1 MKYKCRAEGF
11 IDVCNFFIEVFK
23 HNEKNE
29 EKIHIFRNKI
39 ISCSID
45 DGSVEYEFESNID
58 DCLFLKKIMSNIYDD
73 LHIMRQTL
81 QPIDYYTGQTNM
93 F

>member
-11 IDVCNFFIEVFK
+11 IDVCNFFIEVWK
-23 HNEKNE
+23 HNE

-58 DCLFLKKIMSNIYDD
+58 DCLFLKKLMSNINYD
-73 LHIMRQTL
+73 LHIMYQTL
-81 QPIDYYTGQTNM
+81 QPIDDYTGKTNM

>member
-11 IDVCNFFIEVFK
+11 IDVCNFFIEVCK
-23 HNEKNE
+23 HNE

-58 DCLFLKKIMSNIYDD
+58 DCLFLKKLMSNINYD
-73 LHIMRQTL
+73 LHIMYQTL
-81 QPIDYYTGQTNM
+81 QPIDDYTGETNM

>member
-11 IDVCNFFIEVFK
+11 IDVCNFFIEVWK
-23 HNEKNE
+23 HNE

-58 DCLFLKKIMSNIYDD
+58 DCLFLKKLMSNINYD
-73 LHIMRQTL
+73 LHIMYQTL
-81 QPIDYYTGQTNM
+81 QPIDDYTGKTNM
-93 F
+93 C

>member
-11 IDVCNFFIEVFK
+11 IDVCTFFIGVYK
-23 HNEKNE
+23 HNEKSE

-58 DCLFLKKIMSNIYDD
+58 DCLFLKKLMSNIND
-73 LHIMRQTL
+73 LHIMYQTL
-81 QPIDYYTGQTNM
+81 QPIYDYTGETNM